1 MSVTL
6 VTMVTFRG
14 FRVLCL
20 ENILNLSTYGNVR
33 NLEKINMII
42 HLMRV
47 NSSDQTCADT

>member
-20 ENILNLSTYGNVR
+20 ENILNLSTYVE
-33 NLEKINMII
+33 LQ
-42 HLMRV
+42 
-47 NSSDQTCADT
+47 DQWNGPYFFS